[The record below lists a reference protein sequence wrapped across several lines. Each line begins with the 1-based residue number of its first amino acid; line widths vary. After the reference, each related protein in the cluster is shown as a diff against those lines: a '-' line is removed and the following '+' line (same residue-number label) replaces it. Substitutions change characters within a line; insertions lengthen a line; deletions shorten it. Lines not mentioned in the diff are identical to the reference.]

1 MDNAN
6 LEKLKVSV
14 GRLLPKFKSSV
25 TEYTLTLG
33 SDVGEVKLT
42 PLTSDGGAS
51 YAIKAS
57 SGKAGCDH
65 TAYSTHG
72 KNTITLCWMGN
83 FITMFTLRGQTAAK
97 L

>member
-14 GRLLPKFKSSV
+14 GRLLPKFKLSV
-25 TEYTLTLG
+25 TEYALTLG

-51 YAIKAS
+51 YTIKAGN
-57 SGKAGCDH
+57 GKAGCDH
-65 TAYSTHG
+65 TVHS
-72 KNTITLCWMGN
+72 
-83 FITMFTLRGQTAAK
+83 
-97 L
+97 